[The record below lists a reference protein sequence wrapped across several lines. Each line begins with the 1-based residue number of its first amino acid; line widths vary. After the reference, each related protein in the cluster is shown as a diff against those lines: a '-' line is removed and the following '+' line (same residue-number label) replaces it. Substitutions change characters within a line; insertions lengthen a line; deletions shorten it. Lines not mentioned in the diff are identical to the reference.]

1 MLENRPR
8 ILHVTEAMA
17 GGIVTVLQSFAERQT
32 ESGADV
38 TIYYLSRPDSPTPV
52 DLQGR
57 FKDIAHLR
65 TFTNGGSK
73 LRDYLALSMEVAR
86 VNNSAEF
93 DVIHLHSSKAGA
105 LGRLVRLFTRRR
117 TKVFYSPHGFAF
129 LREDIS
135 WAMRKTVQL
144 AELAMAPLGHGLI
157 LTCPSEQRIAEQ
169 ALRSKKTFRVTTG
182 VDEKTIVP
190 SHGECLRTPLEPSAK
205 LPTRPKVGIVAR
217 VTYQKAP
224 WRFKVVADALSEHA
238 DFIWVGSGTPD
249 QEALW
254 LGEHQTTG
262 WLSPGEL
269 SKAIEE
275 LDVFLFPTL
284 WEGMPLALL
293 QAQAAGIPAVVSN
306 VVGNRDA
313 VVDGE
318 TGYVCDSNE
327 ELIMRTKQLIEDS
340 DLRRRMS
347 VASSERAYKHLT
359 DRDLGVQSLAIYRG
373 HQEN

>member
-1 MLENRPR
+1 M
-8 ILHVTEAMA
+8 
-17 GGIVTVLQSFAERQT
+17 TVLQSFAERQT
-32 ESGADV
+32 ENGADV
-38 TIYYLSRPDSPTPV
+38 TIYYLSRPDSPSPV
-52 DLQGR
+52 DLRDR
-57 FKDIAHLR
+57 FKGIANLR
-65 TFTNGGSK
+65 TFTSGGSK
-73 LRDYLALSMEVAR
+73 LRDYIALSIAIAR
-86 VNNSAEF
+86 VDDLATF

-117 TKVFYSPHGFAF
+117 TRVFYSPHGFAF
-129 LREDIS
+129 LREDIPK
-135 WAMRKTVQL
+135 ATRKAVQL
-144 AELAMAPLGHGLI
+144 AELALAPLSHGLI

-182 VDEKTIVP
+182 VDEKTILP
-190 SHGECLRTPLEPSAK
+190 SQGERLPITLEPSAK
-205 LPTRPKVGIVAR
+205 PQMRPKVGIVAR

-224 WRFKVVADALSEHA
+224 WRFKLVADALSGYA
-238 DFIWVGSGTPD
+238 DFIWIGSGSPD

-262 WLSPGEL
+262 WLSQGEL
-269 SKAIEE
+269 SKALEE

-313 VVDGE
+313 VLDGE

-327 ELIMRTKQLIEDS
+327 ELILRTKQLIEDS
-340 DLRRRMS
+340 DLRQRMS
-347 VASSERAYKHLT
+347 AASSERAYKHLT
-359 DRDLGVQSLAIYRG
+359 DRDLGVQSLTIYQG
-373 HQEN
+373 KQELL

>member
-17 GGIVTVLQSFAERQT
+17 GGIVTVLRSFSQRQT
-32 ESGADV
+32 ENGADV
-38 TIYYLSRPDSPTPV
+38 TIYYLSRPDSPSLV
-52 DLQGR
+52 DLQSR
-57 FKDIAHLR
+57 FKGIAHLR
-65 TFTNGGSK
+65 TFTSGGSK
-73 LRDYLALSMEVAR
+73 LRDYLALSMAVAR
-86 VNNSAEF
+86 ADNSAEF

-105 LGRLVRLFTRRR
+105 VGRLVRLFTRRR
-117 TKVFYSPHGFAF
+117 TRVFYSPHGFAF

-135 WAMRKTVQL
+135 RAMRKTVQL
-144 AELAMAPLGHGLI
+144 AELALAPLGHGLI
-157 LTCPSEQRIAEQ
+157 LTCHSEQRIAEQ
-169 ALRSKKTFRVTTG
+169 ALRSKKAFRVTTG

-190 SHGECLRTPLEPSAK
+190 SHGECLPIGLEASPK
-205 LPTRPKVGIVAR
+205 LTSRPKVGIVAR

-224 WRFKVVADALSEHA
+224 WRFRAVADALSEQA

-249 QEALW
+249 SEALW
-254 LGEHQTTG
+254 LGEHRITG
-262 WLSPGEL
+262 WLSPQEL

-313 VVDGE
+313 VVNGV

-327 ELIMRTKQLIEDS
+327 ELILRTKQLIEDS
-340 DLRRRMS
+340 GLRRRMS
-347 VASSERAYKHLT
+347 VASRERAYKHLT
-359 DRDLGVQSLAIYRG
+359 DRDLGAQSLAIYSGR
-373 HQEN
+373 QEN